1 MHGKPLI
8 TTACIA
14 FRADE
19 RLAHQHGHA
28 VCQPPVPLTRLL
40 RMTLVVSPSAIG
52 PHAPSSRAN
61 PDALR
66 RSSRLDTRQT
76 PSRPATEPRSGR
88 HGKRL
93 DFLVPLTSKT
103 GFGFEIWGRFS
114 CMGGTAPRVFAGRRL
129 AN

>member
-28 VCQPPVPLTRLL
+28 VCQPPVPLTRLI

-52 PHAPSSRAN
+52 PHAYIHDGSVIACIGGKLLSVGSRREGA
-61 PDALR
+61 R
-66 RSSRLDTRQT
+66 
-76 PSRPATEPRSGR
+76 
-88 HGKRL
+88 
-93 DFLVPLTSKT
+93 
-103 GFGFEIWGRFS
+103 
-114 CMGGTAPRVFAGRRL
+114 
-129 AN
+129 